1 MSIKEEKIYS
11 INQKRNNI
19 EEMSEEQKQNLVDK
33 TINKWLNL
41 QKTIKEEITL
51 EDVIIKQQQD
61 DMENL
66 KSFFLK
72 YYQAKLNIR
81 EKLNQLNN
89 LKVND
94 EGSVISSYQL
104 KENLSTSF
112 HDATEPIKNLLFILR
127 NNYDYL
133 IKIISLIKPE
143 DFTTKFDNI
152 NSLVELLN
160 NNFYENILI
169 PNPEQHELLILI
181 YKLLEQ
187 EILHMGGV
195 CSQNFLDDDT
205 FLGMFISSFAKKQ
218 EIIGYFSMIL
228 NSLIIS
234 IDDDDSKDCFDFN
247 IKNIIKAKE

>member
-133 IKIISLIKPE
+133 TRVISLIKPE
-143 DFTTKFDNI
+143 DFTNI
-152 NSLVELLN
+152 
-160 NNFYENILI
+160 
-169 PNPEQHELLILI
+169 
-181 YKLLEQ
+181 
-187 EILHMGGV
+187 
-195 CSQNFLDDDT
+195 
-205 FLGMFISSFAKKQ
+205 
-218 EIIGYFSMIL
+218 
-228 NSLIIS
+228 
-234 IDDDDSKDCFDFN
+234 SK
-247 IKNIIKAKE
+247 IV